1 MAKVNNKKEII
12 LNFIVEYQKN
22 NGYPPTIRE
31 MCKALNI
38 SSTSTVSYYLD
49 MLENEGLIKK
59 SANKNRALEV
69 NQDNSIIKPDFHKL
83 NSNITRIPIVGKITA
98 GSPILAVEE
107 CEEYFIVS
115 PNLFRGDNLFMLTVS
130 GESMINAGI
139 YDGDKI
145 ILQKQSSANNGDIV
159 AALIDDGYATVKR
172 FYKENGKYRLQ
183 PENDTMQ
190 PIIVDNVSIIGKV
203 VGLVRKF

>member
-1 MAKVNNKKEII
+1 MRNSTQKEII